1 MPYYLNDI
9 PEKKIEAMWKQK
21 YKMSVPTDEDKD
33 TVVYEQYQLFRDS
46 VRERDMPMITGEGFI
61 LSIVV
66 VVAFFM
72 FLRLMKEICEEY
84 S

>member
-9 PEKKIEAMWKQK
+9 PETQIQAMWKQK
-21 YKMSVPTDEDKD
+21 YKMSVPTSEDKD

-61 LSIVV
+61 LSILV

-72 FLRLMKEICEEY
+72 FLSLMKEIYEEY

>member
-9 PEKKIEAMWKQK
+9 PEEQIEAMWKQQ

-61 LSIVV
+61 LSILV

-72 FLRLMKEICEEY
+72 FLRLMKEIYGEY